1 MPGVSVRPVLPG
13 DRAAVARLLG
23 GLHPEGRVVRRG
35 ELLDPATLPAFLHES
50 PDGSVDGVVTYRIG
64 RGECEL
70 VSLDSVQPGAGVGS
84 LLLDRVTGE
93 ATGWGCARI
102 WAAVPN
108 DATAAVRFLQRRGWD
123 LVALHWG
130 ALLPP
135 RRPAGQPEVGDDGI
149 PRRHE
154 LEVERR
160 LAG

>member
-1 MPGVSVRPVLPG
+1 MRPVLPG
-13 DRAAVARLLG
+13 DRAVVADLLG
-23 GLHPEGRVVRRG
+23 GRHPGGRVVRRG
-35 ELLDPATLPAFLHES
+35 ELLDAAALPAFLHEA

-70 VSLDSVQPGAGVGS
+70 VSLDSVHPGAGVGS
-84 LLLDRVTGE
+84 LLLDRVVGE

-102 WAAVPN
+102 WTAVPN
-108 DATAAVRFLQRRGWD
+108 DATDALRFLQRRGWD

-135 RRPAGQPEVGDDGI
+135 RRPAGQPEVGIDGI

-160 LAG
+160 LGR